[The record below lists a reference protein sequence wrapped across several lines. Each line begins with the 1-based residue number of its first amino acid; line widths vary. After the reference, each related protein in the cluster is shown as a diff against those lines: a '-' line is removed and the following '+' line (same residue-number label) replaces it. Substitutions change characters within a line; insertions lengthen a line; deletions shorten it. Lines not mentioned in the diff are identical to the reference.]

1 MLLAVVS
8 IGRPGTMAAAEKPA
22 VILDAGH
29 GGMDTGARSDEGGLE
44 KTIVLAM
51 VTQLNKDLANQWR
64 VVLTRDGDYR
74 LTASERAG
82 TANRAHGDVFLS
94 IHTGGGFSRQ
104 TSGVTVFTSEAA
116 SSSPA
121 VSTGAATTPG
131 REAPVAWEGLQ
142 DRHLSQSRRLAHLLQ
157 HHLTVAVASQTG
169 ANVALRSAPLAVL
182 MGADMPAVLVEIGT
196 LTNPADA
203 AKLER
208 PSHLKRLSQAVG
220 NALTDFFHNKSTIS
234 TTDLQQ

>member
-1 MLLAVVS
+1 MIAAKSSGRRRRPARRRRFGCRLLLMLLAVVP

-22 VILDAGH
+22 VVLDAGH

-116 SSSPA
+116 SSSPT

-131 REAPVAWEGLQ
+131 READDWPIYC
-142 DRHLSQSRRLAHLLQ
+142 
-157 HHLTVAVASQTG
+157 
-169 ANVALRSAPLAVL
+169 N
-182 MGADMPAVLVEIGT
+182 
-196 LTNPADA
+196 
-203 AKLER
+203 
-208 PSHLKRLSQAVG
+208 
-220 NALTDFFHNKSTIS
+220 TI
-234 TTDLQQ
+234 